1 MEKNS
6 QITVENLVTILK
18 RNLVWIAIAG
28 IVAGCIAGVCG
39 QLFIEDEYTSSMEVI
54 LDIKDASG
62 TDVGM
67 LDTHTAR
74 TVEYLSAPDFVTRV
88 VEEAG
93 IRVNGEIDPAVQVMM
108 NAVKI
113 VGNDDTGKIVISVTS
128 TSGGASFAMIRAY
141 EELLP
146 EIIEEKG
153 LLPIDVLDMPRK
165 APTAPSNGGRA
176 LKYGVVGGVL
186 GIVLAFGV
194 CLLRSFFD
202 VIIRTENDLKDAI
215 DLPVLGQIPFYS
227 GGADGA
233 LKTGK

>member
-28 IVAGCIAGVCG
+28 VVMGCIAGVCG

-74 TVEYLSAPDFVTRV
+74 TVEYLSSPNSVRRA

-93 IRVNGEIDPAVQVMM
+93 VRVNGEIDPAVQVMM

-113 VGNDDTGKIVISVTS
+113 VGNGDTGKIVISVTS
-128 TSGGASFAMIRAY
+128 TSGGASFEMVRAY
-141 EELLP
+141 EQLL
-146 EIIEEKG
+146 EQIIEEEL
-153 LLPIDVLDMPRK
+153 LLPIDVLDMPKK

>member
-1 MEKNS
+1 
-6 QITVENLVTILK
+6 
-18 RNLVWIAIAG
+18 
-28 IVAGCIAGVCG
+28 
-39 QLFIEDEYTSSMEVI
+39 
-54 LDIKDASG
+54 
-62 TDVGM
+62 
-67 LDTHTAR
+67 
-74 TVEYLSAPDFVTRV
+74 
-88 VEEAG
+88 
-93 IRVNGEIDPAVQVMM
+93 
-108 NAVKI
+108 
-113 VGNDDTGKIVISVTS
+113 
-128 TSGGASFAMIRAY
+128 MIRAY

>member
-28 IVAGCIAGVCG
+28 VVMGCIAGVCG

-62 TDVGM
+62 TEVGM
-67 LDTHTAR
+67 LDTNTAIA
-74 TVEYLSAPDFVTRV
+74 VEHLSAPKFVTRV

-113 VGNDDTGKIVISVTS
+113 VGNGDTGKIVISVTS

-146 EIIEEKG
+146 EIIEEEVR
-153 LLPIDVLDMPRK
+153 LPIDVLDMPKK